1 MEIVAAALSLIA
13 LLVFLSHIFTI
24 FEWFIAV
31 GSVTSM
37 IVSLG
42 MFFNILS
49 KKRDAEKERLL
60 EEIKELETQLGKKA
74 KKEKEDE

>member
-13 LLVFLSHIFTI
+13 LLVFLSHIFNI

-31 GSVTSM
+31 GSVTIM

-74 KKEKEDE
+74 KREKEDE

>member
-13 LLVFLSHIFTI
+13 LLVFLSHIFNI

-31 GSVTSM
+31 GSVTIM